1 MWERIINLFRL
12 HLVILKCI
20 KTTNAQNYGLIFIQR
35 PKDFSSITTM
45 HPILSKRQNNL
56 RNQFSVLC
64 LVVVILFC
72 FVGAKSQSKPPRSK
86 SKKILTGTASYYSQQ
101 FEGKKTANGEI
112 FRQNKRTAACNK
124 LPLGSYVR
132 VTNLK
137 NKKSVKVKI
146 NDRLHRK
153 SSRLIDLSKSAAS
166 ELGIMKQ
173 GLAKVR
179 VETISAA
186 EFRKKDAG
194 KSTRKKAASRKRK
207 KNQR

>member
-1 MWERIINLFRL
+1 MHLKTINPKLTFRCL
-12 HLVILKCI
+12 NHLVLVGLMWLIL
-20 KTTNAQNYGLIFIQR
+20 
-35 PKDFSSITTM
+35 M
-45 HPILSKRQNNL
+45 
-56 RNQFSVLC
+56 
-64 LVVVILFC
+64 
-72 FVGAKSQSKPPRSK
+72 VGALGAVGQSKPPK
-86 SKKILTGTASYYSQQ
+86 PKPKKILTGTASFYSQH
-101 FEGKKTANGEI
+101 FEGKETANGEI

-194 KSTRKKAASRKRK
+194 KSSRKKAGSRKRK
-207 KNQR
+207 NQR